1 MSLRGDLIEKNDY
14 ASSMNEAILRNE
26 ITRLRNTYS
35 FKLGLMLTDAF
46 FRKPWQIPFLPFKFL
61 KLNLDFILKKGRET
75 GTSFNSYE
83 RDEKSLML
91 FVASEGGKAA
101 CDRAMQIARDWLAGS
116 GHHIVII
123 SSNTGMIGFDE
134 PNMSL
139 YMLPDPKS
147 SRIVSKKGWNLSC
160 ENVLYRA
167 IHSHAPSTFV
177 FDGPYPYRGI
187 LNAIKSVQ
195 EMDTVWIASERT
207 EKEILNRCERNFNN
221 VFHQN
226 YSGDSYISRNSRK
239 RHYSSLTNKIL
250 VATNYGS
257 HNSAVSIPPNV
268 NHALSKYNNLS
279 LVGINHTYKHDQ
291 VSEDFSELLDG
302 YEDKKRISSL
312 QGAIVSDNLE
322 LIAQLHH
329 NMVPTVCILHEK
341 TNANIKNEIQKMAL
355 LGGLFV
361 SSWDEK
367 DEIELYIDAIVNR
380 DWNLAI
386 TQNGTPK
393 SARILNG
400 LIK

>member
-1 MSLRGDLIEKNDY
+1 
-14 ASSMNEAILRNE
+14 
-26 ITRLRNTYS
+26 
-35 FKLGLMLTDAF
+35 MLTDAF
-46 FRKPWQIPFLPFKFL
+46 FRKPWQIPLIPFKFL
-61 KLNLDFILKKGRET
+61 KLNLDFILKKGGET
-75 GTSFNSYE
+75 SKSFNSYE

-101 CDRAMQIARDWLAGS
+101 CDRSMQMARDWLAES

-123 SSNTGMIGFDE
+123 SSNTGMIGFNE

-147 SRIVSKKGWNLSC
+147 NRIVSKKGWNLSC

-187 LNAIKSVQ
+187 LNAIQSVQ

-207 EKEILNRCERNFNN
+207 EEEILNQCERNFNN
-221 VFHQN
+221 VFQRN

-250 VATNYGS
+250 VATNYGL
-257 HNSAVSIPPNV
+257 HNSTVSIPTHV
-268 NHALSKYNNLS
+268 NYALSKYNNLS
-279 LVGINHTYKHDQ
+279 LIGINNTTKHDQ
-291 VSEDFSELLDG
+291 VSEDFSEYLDG
-302 YEDKKRISSL
+302 YEDKKGISSL

-322 LIAQLHH
+322 LITQLHQ
-329 NMVPTVCILHEK
+329 NMVPTVCILHKK
-341 TNANIKNEIQKMAL
+341 TNPNIRFEIQRMAL
-355 LGGLFV
+355 SGGLFV
-361 SSWDEK
+361 TSWDEL
-367 DEIELYIDAIVNR
+367 DEIELYIDAVVNR
-380 DWNLAI
+380 DWNLAV

-393 SARILNG
+393 STGILNS
-400 LIK
+400 LFK